1 MIRSVVFDNTGTS
14 KFSKKRHGRPP
25 ATKLESVGVRAN
37 IDSIKCALS
46 ARLSLASAFQPSW
59 IGRTGKNNKMTYGS
73 MQKVLLSDEQ
83 RTIIIV
89 SFSNFKLLLFL
100 YRVHGT

>member
-1 MIRSVVFDNTGTS
+1 MVRSVVFDNAGTTN
-14 KFSKKRHGRPP
+14 FSKKRHGRPP

-59 IGRTGKNNKMTYGS
+59 VVTYKIIFLHFRYHS
-73 MQKVLLSDEQ
+73 INSRVDTSDTDLTKQKVILHEIDDI
-83 RTIIIV
+83 RGIIV
-89 SFSNFKLLLFL
+89 S
-100 YRVHGT
+100 